1 MKQQKLLQLIAT
13 VVLLFIATGAHAI
26 SYQAV
31 ADSLMGQLKYQKT
44 ADDSLK
50 MLYDIFDA
58 SDQKNKLQPG
68 KMVLELAK
76 RTNNQLALLDF
87 IPQVTTL
94 VAKDSLQVQ
103 EMLDYTKYLE
113 NEEMAKTVRVFILV
127 QRASREANY
136 LSDSDLRKTLRK
148 YSNEYDTPGN
158 DMYDEILDLY
168 RMVLFLGNRNRG
180 NLYLEYMTRL
190 EDLIAKMPLDTS
202 YILTLYY
209 TTAANCHTRNGN
221 YAKAIE
227 MDRKLLQTIQF
238 LEERYKKMGRKY
250 RDYHRYYYIC
260 YRRMLSNYKG
270 LSLDEIKTLYDKCEL
285 LAEKD
290 PEIARD
296 FYNEGRPAIFKNMAE
311 GNYAQVVPLI
321 KKALPHITG
330 NAARIQLLGM
340 LVAAADSIND
350 QATLL
355 SALKESNKMLSD
367 KITEQSAD
375 AYRELQIRYDV
386 NHLKSEKER
395 LAMEKKEAELAT
407 GQRVMA
413 VALAALL
420 ILAVALMFLYR
431 SNFKLKKRMRQT
443 QTENEHLQTT
453 LDDMMGEAA
462 VLHGTLDVRQ
472 STTGIKKE

>member
-1 MKQQKLLQLIAT
+1 MAI
-13 VVLLFIATGAHAI
+13 VLLFIATEAQAI

-68 KMVLELAK
+68 KMVLDLAK
-76 RTNNQLALLDF
+76 RTNNQIALLDF

-94 VAKDSLQVQ
+94 VANDTLQIN
-103 EMLDYTKYLE
+103 EMLDYTNYLE
-113 NEEMAKTVRVFILV
+113 NKDIAKTVRVFILV
-127 QRASREANY
+127 QRASRESNY
-136 LSDSDLRKTLRK
+136 LSDKDLRETLKK
-148 YSNEYDTPGN
+148 YTKEYDNHGD

-202 YILTLYY
+202 YILSLYY

-221 YAKAIE
+221 HAKAIE
-227 MDRKLLQTIQF
+227 MDRKLLETIQY
-238 LEERYKKMGRKY
+238 LENRYKKMGRKY

-260 YRRMLSNYKG
+260 YRRMLCNYEA
-270 LSLDEIKTLYDKCEL
+270 LSLDEIKSLYDKCVL

-296 FYNEGRPAIFKNMAE
+296 FYEEGRPTIFRNMAE
-311 GNYAQVVPLI
+311 GNYAAVVPLI
-321 KKALPHITG
+321 KKALPKIKD
-330 NAARIQLLGM
+330 NAIRTKMLGM

-350 QATLL
+350 KATLL
-355 SALKESNKMLSD
+355 SALKDYNKMLSD
-367 KITEQSAD
+367 RVAEQSAD

-386 NHLKSEKER
+386 NHLKNEKEK
-395 LAMEKKEAELAT
+395 LALEKKEAEVAS
-407 GQRVMA
+407 GQKVMA
-413 VALAALL
+413 VALAAVL
-420 ILAVALMFLYR
+420 ILAVLLMFLYR
-431 SNFKLKKRMRQT
+431 SNFKLKRRIRETKD
-443 QTENEHLQTT
+443 ENQRLQTT

-472 STTGIKKE
+472 GSSATKNTNKGDKK